1 MSAAFSGV
9 TGFAV
14 HNLVRHIRKLESV
27 SWMIYAFY
35 VLSLMSATSH
45 AIFFLVLGCYPRRSP
60 FYFDGNDQI
69 ITSVLELIGGQTFKL
84 LCWLIIVITFQLAM
98 ALRVLLRWTSE
109 QKAYSR
115 TKVMIIATVIL
126 SLFETLLILIMPSI
140 VSDQRTRSKIIS
152 LDQGIQN
159 SLMAVSF
166 AVILYIMIVP
176 LNSFKQRGSS
186 FSSQKKSVILQFCFF
201 ELAFVWALVT

>member
-1 MSAAFSGV
+1 
-9 TGFAV
+9 
-14 HNLVRHIRKLESV
+14 
-27 SWMIYAFY
+27 MIYAFY
-35 VLSLMSATSH
+35 LLTLISATSH
-45 AIFFLVLGCYPRRSP
+45 AIFFFVLGCYPTRSP

-109 QKAYSR
+109 QKAYSH

-152 LDQGIQN
+152 LDQGI
-159 SLMAVSF
+159 
-166 AVILYIMIVP
+166 
-176 LNSFKQRGSS
+176 
-186 FSSQKKSVILQFCFF
+186 
-201 ELAFVWALVT
+201 